1 MCDIDAQ
8 MKCKAWAKAPVLLP
22 LKALKPISTCIYIY
36 GNAYFY
42 GNAYIYGNACL
53 YGNACFYGSAYV
65 YGNAFVYTYIHFLGF
80 IYMHIFLAM
89 HICMAMQDGLDGKV
103 LAEELLAL
111 ESQFRS
117 SSMNPMGGTKM
128 ANDWTVT
135 IDGGAGR

>member
-1 MCDIDAQ
+1 MQQRSREEKLQHQGKGATAAAAQTLEPFPSMHMC
-8 MKCKAWAKAPVLLP
+8 V
-22 LKALKPISTCIYIY
+22 AL
-36 GNAYFY
+36 
-42 GNAYIYGNACL
+42 
-53 YGNACFYGSAYV
+53 
-65 YGNAFVYTYIHFLGF
+65 
-80 IYMHIFLAM
+80 
-89 HICMAMQDGLDGKV
+89 QDGLDGKV